1 MKIFNNVSLI
11 ISLIAFV
18 GMSLSIYEINVNQV
32 SGQTN
37 NNLNSNITNILK
49 TSSENVLDTFDMKGT
64 ISSLI
69 FVPDTTTN
77 NSTSSDVPDAKK
89 FILSGDWSLAAN
101 SGIITKLYVNFTK
114 VLADGTRWHSH
125 EFINFK
131 TNDDE
136 NNKILLDP
144 DRNLSVSS
152 IVDVKQNN
160 LIPYNNTNI
169 NITISKGDTI
179 KFIVDNEDTG
189 NHFLNQPIYG
199 IVKSIND
206 KEGNKIK

>member
-1 MKIFNNVSLI
+1 
-11 ISLIAFV
+11 
-18 GMSLSIYEINVNQV
+18 MSLSIYEINVNQV

-69 FVPDTTTN
+69 FVPD
-77 NSTSSDVPDAKK
+77 AKK

-136 NNKILLDP
+136 SKGLLDQN
-144 DRNLSVSS
+144 RNLSVDG
-152 IVDVKQNN
+152 IIDVKQNN
-160 LIPYNNTNI
+160 LIPYNNTDI

-179 KFIVDNEDTG
+179 KFILDNEDTG

-199 IVKSIND
+199 IVKSING

>member
-1 MKIFNNVSLI
+1 MKVFNKISLI
-11 ISLIAFV
+11 IFIT
-18 GMSLSIYEINVNQV
+18 LSIVGINLTIDKININQI
-32 SGQTN
+32 SAQTN
-37 NNLNSNITNILK
+37 DNIHSNMSNALT
-49 TSSENVLDTFDMKGT
+49 TGSENAQDSFNMNGA

-69 FVPDTTTN
+69 FIPVTSTN
-77 NSTSSDVPDAKK
+77 NNTSWDIPDAKK
-89 FILSGDWSLAAN
+89 FVLSGEWSLAAN
-101 SGIITKLYVNFTK
+101 SGKITKLYVNFTK

-131 TNDDE
+131 TNDE
-136 NNKILLDP
+136 NNKVSLDKG
-144 DRNLSVSS
+144 RNLLVSG

-160 LIPYNNTNI
+160 LIPYNNTDI
-169 NITISKGDTI
+169 KITVSKGDTI
-179 KFIVDNEDTG
+179 KFILDNEKTG

>member
-1 MKIFNNVSLI
+1 
-11 ISLIAFV
+11 
-18 GMSLSIYEINVNQV
+18 
-32 SGQTN
+32 
-37 NNLNSNITNILK
+37 
-49 TSSENVLDTFDMKGT
+49 MKGT

-199 IVKSIND
+199 IVKSING
-206 KEGNKIK
+206 KEGNK

>member
-11 ISLIAFV
+11 ISLIAIV

-37 NNLNSNITNILK
+37 NNLNSNITSILK
-49 TSSENVLDTFDMKGT
+49 TSSENVLDTFDMNGT

-77 NSTSSDVPDAKK
+77 NSISWDVPDAKK

>member
-11 ISLIAFV
+11 ISLIAIV

-49 TSSENVLDTFDMKGT
+49 TSSENVLDTLDMNGT
-64 ISSLI
+64 IRSLI

-77 NSTSSDVPDAKK
+77 NSTSWDVPDAKK

-131 TNDDE
+131 TNNDE
-136 NNKILLDP
+136 SKGLLDQN
-144 DRNLSVSS
+144 RNLSVDG
-152 IVDVKQNN
+152 IIDVKQNN
-160 LIPYNNTNI
+160 LIPYNNTDI

-179 KFIVDNEDTG
+179 KFILDNEDTG
-189 NHFLNQPIYG
+189 NHFLNKPIYG
-199 IVKSIND
+199 IVKSING
-206 KEGNKIK
+206 KEGNK

>member
-1 MKIFNNVSLI
+1 
-11 ISLIAFV
+11 
-18 GMSLSIYEINVNQV
+18 MSLSIYEINVNQV

>member
-1 MKIFNNVSLI
+1 MN
-11 ISLIAFV
+11 
-18 GMSLSIYEINVNQV
+18 
-32 SGQTN
+32 
-37 NNLNSNITNILK
+37 
-49 TSSENVLDTFDMKGT
+49 GT

-77 NSTSSDVPDAKK
+77 NSTSWDVPDAKK
-89 FILSGDWSLAAN
+89 FILSGYWDLAAN
-101 SGIITKLYVNFTK
+101 NGTITKFNGNFTK

-125 EFINFK
+125 DFINFK
-131 TNDDE
+131 TNDE
-136 NNKILLDP
+136 NNKVLLNP
-144 DRNLSVSS
+144 DRNLSVSG

-179 KFIVDNEDTG
+179 KFILDNEDTG